1 MSNLTKEEYEKEKND
16 PKYNS
21 QIQMYEF
28 LKSKE
33 SIIGEFE
40 ILINISDKENTM
52 KYTRDLKVDP
62 SQYFQTKKGVTR
74 FLVNE
79 NFIRALDL
87 YLEDN
92 YFNLP
97 SEIVFK
103 SSKEIFLD
111 IKYLSKEQLI
121 DYVNSF
127 IEDLIKVI
135 QKDINELLLALRNA
149 EMYRL
154 NILLDKYQT
163 EIESPNINVI
173 NQCNFLFEKCQC
185 SPKIT
190 KNLFDKFNVLIS
202 NDIISNQNFK
212 SDKKNYA
219 NRMNRFLRDFEKIYY
234 SKLMEEEFVLV
245 DNEEF
250 DVKIENALKKR
261 EFRKYIQLFYV
272 QSIKLRNIMKE
283 ALNGQR

>member
-1 MSNLTKEEYEKEKND
+1 M
-16 PKYNS
+16 
-21 QIQMYEF
+21 
-28 LKSKE
+28 
-33 SIIGEFE
+33 
-40 ILINISDKENTM
+40 
-52 KYTRDLKVDP
+52 
-62 SQYFQTKKGVTR
+62 
-74 FLVNE
+74 
-79 NFIRALDL
+79 
-87 YLEDN
+87 
-92 YFNLP
+92 
-97 SEIVFK
+97 
-103 SSKEIFLD
+103 
-111 IKYLSKEQLI
+111 
-121 DYVNSF
+121 
-127 IEDLIKVI
+127 
-135 QKDINELLLALRNA
+135 ALRNA